1 MNPGTSKERRRELLV
16 LWVMRKYVKFLV
28 LGALSSCALLNL
40 ALHAGAGLQYY
51 CQDECLI
58 NLLKGPV
65 RSLDRQAIGYIRK
78 YWVDAPAPQGTY
90 KPDFPLDNPP
100 WSTMGSWG
108 AAYKFVNDFFR
119 DHKEPGT
126 FMEIGASDGEFKS
139 LTLFLEQ
146 RLGFRGLL
154 VEPHPDQYRKLRAV
168 GRSSYSINACATPG
182 QGHRKDLLWIRH
194 TPKNLPHILSRVQ
207 RGGSHL
213 LQYVLV
219 ENVTRLALMMWSG
232 PPSGAGPG
240 KNGARAVLQ
249 RRGPGCG
256 RPGHHTPRPRDH
268 LHAGRG
274 AGRPRLH
281 PYDRSD
287 QDVGVDDAAGGA
299 EHRAGGGVGK
309 AGFSLCL
316 HRSQHQYLHT

>member
-219 ENVTRLALMMWSG
+219 EERDLGKTVPVQCFNAGALAAAALATTHLDLVTISTQGGELDVLDSIPMTVQIRMLVLMMPLVGQSTVLEEVLER
-232 PPSGAGPG
+232 
-240 KNGARAVLQ
+240 RALASVFI
-249 RRGPGCG
+249 
-256 RPGHHTPRPRDH
+256 DH
-268 LHAGRG
+268 NINIFI
-274 AGRPRLH
+274 P
-281 PYDRSD
+281 
-287 QDVGVDDAAGGA
+287 
-299 EHRAGGGVGK
+299 K
-309 AGFSLCL
+309 
-316 HRSQHQYLHT
+316 SQVYVP